1 MGNLSRSSLLN
12 RPWLRR
18 LGPQSSSPW
27 MNCSP
32 TWDNEVSLFWEFK
45 IRIQFI
51 FIHVELQHASRGTAT
66 CKPWQLGAT
75 IQTGKQRSYS
85 VCRDMHKE
93 NLQSQR
99 DQGEKETTFW
109 ISEKLP
115 VLYPHLSGILDSFFF
130 I

>member
-1 MGNLSRSSLLN
+1 
-12 RPWLRR
+12 
-18 LGPQSSSPW
+18 
-27 MNCSP
+27 MNSNP

-45 IRIQFI
+45 IRIHKQPV
-51 FIHVELQHASRGTAT
+51 HLYTCGTAT

-99 DQGEKETTFW
+99 NQGEKENTFW
-109 ISEKLP
+109 IAEKLP